1 MPHVRLPAFLAAE
14 GHTLHDALTDS
25 EELEKMHCAQVVAAL
40 KVTLA
45 EEQRF
50 LEREK
55 RLRLMAGSGFV
66 GAAWCESAK
75 STWTWLRGISS
86 SKYG

>member
-1 MPHVRLPAFLAAE
+1 MPHVRLPAFLE
-14 GHTLHDALTDS
+14 DEVHTLHDALTDS

-55 RLRLMAGSGFV
+55 RLRL
-66 GAAWCESAK
+66 WCNGWGRASSALAVHGVRV
-75 STWTWLRGISS
+75 LRAHG
-86 SKYG
+86 

>member
-1 MPHVRLPAFLAAE
+1 MPHVRLPAFLLSRGRGAHAARRS
-14 GHTLHDALTDS
+14 DRQR
-25 EELEKMHCAQVVAAL
+25 ELEKMHCAQVVAAL

-55 RLRLMAGSGFV
+55 RLRL
-66 GAAWCESAK
+66 WCNGWGRASSALAVHGVRV
-75 STWTWLRGISS
+75 LRAHG
-86 SKYG
+86 